1 LNLFFSLAATLA
13 ILALC
18 PTTFAQIRHSP
29 VRVSPEG
36 RRALNAQQD
45 VLGQE
50 VLLQG
55 EPSFERVARYFPPM
69 LTSRVPISVKEH
81 PDEFIVAFDGSL
93 LIGEEEIAFRVGDPP
108 NPYGADGDFQR
119 SLLDGFLPVPQTR
132 WSFDGLNYEETAFG
146 YSKDFSPDEPL
157 QAYVRFHVTNL
168 SAEPR
173 QARVTVYLA
182 PSSRPGANPFQTATV
197 APLQSIDFYFRIPYK
212 VDWEKLAEVTD
223 TASFNQRLL
232 EVRKYWTDYV
242 SRGTALRTP
251 EPFINNAWR
260 AWEIYNTLNVDK
272 VKDRYEIHDGSG
284 FYEQEFGYSAALYI
298 HPLSLLGHF
307 DDSEK
312 YIDSLLAVQRPNG
325 QYISIYGTPD
335 NGALLLAIG
344 QEYRLSRRDAWLKRV
359 LPKALKA
366 MQWIKNQRAATE
378 VMDNGRKP
386 LGYGLLP
393 PGPAYCD
400 FQNLVV
406 SYYSDTY
413 NWAGMH
419 EMAVALEEAGMK
431 TEGAAWLDEAN
442 NYHEDILNSMQS
454 AVFND
459 HGIDVLPIEPLTH
472 RLEKQGA
479 EFYYSLIGPLV
490 LETEFFGARDPHYRW
505 ITDFMEQR
513 GGLLLG
519 MDRVWE
525 DIDHAYTYGYA
536 LEYLRHGDVN
546 RFLLTFYGSL
556 AYGMTR
562 DTYSAVEGTRIVEG
576 FNEGTLPHTY
586 SNTQQLRM
594 LRMMFIKEEG
604 GDLLLAPGT
613 PRAWLDSRE
622 GFSISEAPTEF
633 GEVTYRVAPEADK
646 KAVHVFLSARPSLL
660 SAARVYLRLQ
670 SNFGTLESA
679 TLNGRTVKVEGD
691 RVVFGGSELHGD
703 IEVEA
708 HYR

>member
-1 LNLFFSLAATLA
+1 LKLFFPTSAAFA
-13 ILALC
+13 VLALC
-18 PTTFAQIRHSP
+18 LASSAQVRHPP
-29 VRVSPEG
+29 VNASPEG
-36 RRALNAQQD
+36 RRALNSQQD

-55 EPSFERVARYFPPM
+55 EPSFEKVARYFPQM
-69 LTSRVPISVKEH
+69 LTPRVPISVKEH
-81 PDEFIVAFDGSL
+81 PDEFIVTFDGSL
-93 LIGEEEIAFRVGDPP
+93 LVGDEEIDFRVGDPP
-108 NPYGADGDFQR
+108 NPYGVDADFQR
-119 SLLDGFLPVPQTR
+119 SLLDGFLPVPQIR

-146 YSKDFSPDEPL
+146 YSKNFSPDEAL
-157 QAYVRFHVTNL
+157 EAHVRFHVTNL
-168 SAEPR
+168 SAVPR

-197 APLQSIDFYFRIPYK
+197 APQQSTDFYFRIPYK
-212 VDWEKLAEVTD
+212 VDSEKLADVTD
-223 TASFNQRLL
+223 ADSFNQQLA
-232 EVRKYWTDYV
+232 EVRKYWSDHV
-242 SRGTALRTP
+242 SGGTVIHTP

-272 VKDRYEIHDGSG
+272 VKGRYEIHDGSG

-298 HPLSLLGHF
+298 HALSLLGFF
-307 DDSEK
+307 DDAEK
-312 YIDSLLAVQRPNG
+312 YIDSLLAVQKPSG

-335 NGALLLAIG
+335 NGALLFAIG
-344 QEYRLSRRDAWLKRV
+344 QEYRLSRRDEWFKRV

-366 MQWIKNQRAATE
+366 MDWIQNQRAVTE
-378 VMDNGRKP
+378 VMENRRKP

-406 SYYSDTY
+406 SYYSDAY
-413 NWAGMH
+413 NWMGMH
-419 EMAVALEEAGMK
+419 EMAIALDEVGMK
-431 TEGAAWLDEAN
+431 GEGTAWLAKAN
-442 NYHEDILNSMQS
+442 DYHQDILNSMQA
-454 AVFND
+454 AVFKD

-479 EFYYSLIGPLV
+479 EFYYSLIAPLV
-490 LETEFFGARDPHYRW
+490 LETEFFSASDPHYRW

-519 MDRVWE
+519 MGRVWE

-546 RFLLTFYGSL
+546 KFLLTFYGFL

-562 DTYSAVEGTRIVEG
+562 DTYSAVEGTRITEG

-594 LRMMFIKEEG
+594 LRMMLIKEEG

-613 PRAWLDSRE
+613 PRAWLDSHD
-622 GFSISEAPTEF
+622 GFSISRAPTEF
-633 GEVTYRVAPEADK
+633 GEVSYRVAPEPEK
-646 KAVHVFLSARPSLL
+646 KMVHISLKTVPATL
-660 SAARVYLRLQ
+660 QPARVYLRLP
-670 SNFGTLESA
+670 SNFGVLESA

-691 RVVFGGSELHGD
+691 RVVFDGSELRRSID
-703 IEVEA
+703 VEA